1 MRTTQTAKTSSR
13 ADKFVLRMPDGM
25 RDQISQ
31 LAKKSHRSMNAEIL
45 RRLEKS
51 IDVTNPLNVN
61 GHSMTDSILKD
72 ELSSQ
77 DITFLLQTLDG
88 PAKQAL
94 FNLLR
99 SIAMNKKT
107 LSDVE
112 M

>member
-25 RDQISQ
+25 REQISQ

-51 IDVTNPLNVN
+51 IDTTNPLN